1 MRRASFTDMNCS
13 VAQSLEIVGEWW
25 TLLIVRDALFGVTR
39 FDEFS
44 TRLGIARNVLT
55 QRLDTLVDHGVMTKE
70 PYQDNPVRYDYRLTD
85 KGRDLWTVI
94 TALRQWGDKWA
105 TDGGPPVESTHSCGS
120 TMTVEPRCSAC
131 GERVELADLRV
142 HPGPG
147 ARENNPLN
155 GLRERGVQPS

>member
-1 MRRASFTDMNCS
+1 MRRATFTEMNCS

-25 TLLIVRDALFGVTR
+25 TLLIVRDALLGVTR

-55 QRLDTLVDHGVMTKE
+55 QRLDTLVEHGVLAKE
-70 PYQDNPVRYDYRLTD
+70 PYQDKPVRYDYRLTD

-94 TALRQWGDKWA
+94 AALRQWGDKWA
-105 TDGGPPVESTHSCGS
+105 AEDGAPVITTHRTCGH
-120 TMTVEPRCSAC
+120 TMTVEPVCSEC
-131 GERVELADLRV
+131 GEPLTRGSLRV

-147 ARENNPLN
+147 ARGNPLP
-155 GLRERGVQPS
+155 RHH